1 MAKIMIEKYERYFLY
16 ASIVLLVAFFA
27 AIMLS
32 IAEAGIHLPTRDD
45 TLDPAAVDQTAPF
58 DAPGVTQIGENQY
71 RAVIVAATW
80 QFTPSEIRVPKGSE
94 VEFVL
99 TSRDVIHGILIPQTT
114 VNAMIIPG
122 RVTRV
127 TATFDEPGEHTI
139 VCHEFCG
146 LANEGI
152 GHHSMFGT
160 LVVEG

>member
-1 MAKIMIEKYERYFLY
+1 MASIKIEKYERWFLY
-16 ASIVLLVAFFA
+16 ASIVVLALFFG
-27 AIMLS
+27 AILLS
-32 IAEAGIHLPTRDD
+32 IGEAGIHLPTRDD

-58 DAPGVTQIGENQY
+58 DAPGVTQIGEEQY
-71 RAVIVAATW
+71 RAVIVAQTW
-80 QFTPSEIRVPKGSE
+80 QFNPAEIRVPAGSE

-99 TSRDVIHGILIPQTT
+99 TSRDVIHGILIPRTT

-146 LANEGI
+146 LANEGV
-152 GHHSMFGT
+152 GHHSMFGK